1 VLTGMITSLTIG
13 LGVAYS
19 IHISERYNIELDRQ
33 DDAWE
38 AMRVSLTGTGGAL
51 LGSAATT
58 VGGFGVLVF
67 AIMPPLQQF
76 GIITGMTIIYA
87 FVASVVVLPSLL
99 VVWTRYIG
107 PAEALDASSDDSPT
121 ATPHADE

>member
-1 VLTGMITSLTIG
+1 
-13 LGVAYS
+13 
-19 IHISERYNIELDRQ
+19 
-33 DDAWE
+33 
-38 AMRVSLTGTGGAL
+38 MRVSLTGTGGAL

-87 FVASVVVLPSLL
+87 FVASVIVLPSLL
-99 VVWTRYIG
+99 VVWTRYLG
-107 PAEALDASSDDSPT
+107 PSEALKPAAAPRTDPA
-121 ATPHADE
+121 ATDGSGAPEDE